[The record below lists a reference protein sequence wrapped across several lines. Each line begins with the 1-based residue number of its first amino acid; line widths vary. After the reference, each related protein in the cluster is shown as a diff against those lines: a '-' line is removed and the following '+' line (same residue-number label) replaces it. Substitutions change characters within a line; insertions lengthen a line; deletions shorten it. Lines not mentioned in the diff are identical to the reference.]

1 MRASGAK
8 GMVGGKGR
16 RLRHA
21 AFIVVLCL
29 IPGGRA
35 AADPCQVIADSI
47 TSQKGWEAHGIV
59 NIEIG
64 AGKVRGIDEIRQ
76 SLEAVDPAIF
86 TAITSAIES
95 KPGAVGWWLSQADID
110 GDGSPEWWLKS
121 NQGSLYCE
129 TSWFYR
135 STPPY
140 AFVGRRGSLDTEEAL
155 CGFHVEPV
163 TIEGNPYVLEIDHG
177 AELRNPR
184 YDVLLWQ
191 APDAFKPLCRVT
203 TEFTDEFTTRTD
215 CIDAEQPVCDAV
227 AALAAPLIRTDDTP
241 LAGTSVD
248 DETILSTFSFRN
260 AADTLVQY
268 VDIDNDGVDEVFAT
282 ESSRSSPFFRF
293 DDFRFD
299 ILRAGSDGFQ
309 RFDPNETYA
318 GLKEV
323 LDPYDYN
330 PSKPGYYGTRLV
342 ALFPVRIG
350 DRTFLVERK
359 RGDRD
364 DPGDFILRILILENG
379 RLGGVGTVYAT
390 PVLRGEIEM
399 TP

>member
-8 GMVGGKGR
+8 GVAGGNGR
-16 RLRHA
+16 RLRLGVFFFA
-21 AFIVVLCL
+21 LYL

-47 TSQKGWEAHGIV
+47 ASQKVWEAHGIV
-59 NIEIG
+59 NIETG
-64 AGKVRGIDEIRQ
+64 AGNVRGIDEIRQ
-76 SLEAVDPAIF
+76 SLEAVDPAIVAAM
-86 TAITSAIES
+86 TPAIES

-140 AFVGRRGSLDTEEAL
+140 PFVGRRGSLDTEEAL

-163 TIEGNPYVLEIDHG
+163 TIEGNTYVLEIDYG
-177 AELRNPR
+177 AELRNRR
-184 YDVLLWQ
+184 YDVFRWQ
-191 APDAFKPLCRVT
+191 APDTFKPVCRVT
-203 TEFTDEFTTRTD
+203 TEFTDEFTTKTD

-241 LAGTSVD
+241 LAGAIVD
-248 DETILSTFSFRN
+248 DETILSTFSFRK
-260 AADTLVQY
+260 APDTLVQY
-268 VDIDNDGVDEVFAT
+268 ADIDNDGVDEIFAT

-299 ILRAGSDGFQ
+299 ILRTESNGFQ
-309 RFDPNETYA
+309 PIDPDEAYA
-318 GLKEV
+318 GFKEV

-330 PSKPGYYGTRLV
+330 RSGYYGTRLV

-359 RGDRD
+359 RADRD

-390 PVLRGEIEM
+390 PVLRGSIERLN
-399 TP
+399 